1 MSKTGASDSSSSIA
15 GSRAKIDSSE
25 RPLIVAAYRFG
36 EPFRKRRVKVPPNIR
51 WKDFLAL
58 VYSRLEIDQNSNIEI
73 YDEQGIEI
81 VDVDDLVENDVL
93 VVRDMPPSMKSSS
106 KSSGRGQPTNVLGAW
121 PGAGMGRT
129 DGGEL
134 VQRHPEQSSNTA
146 AAVMKSHDKS
156 HDLGEH
162 SMMVSTP
169 QLSHFIQLNSF
180 GYYFLA
186 EVENMKLVP
195 THGKIKKIHCI
206 VKVPHCQK
214 GIQLLAHTQTH
225 THTHQTKH
233 MLQRFAGA
241 RVLIGNHNLHV
252 IEFLDYSAVWCC
264 GQ

>member
-1 MSKTGASDSSSSIA
+1 M
-15 GSRAKIDSSE
+15 DSSE
-25 RPLIVAAYRFG
+25 RPLIVAAYCYG
-36 EPFRKRRVKVPPNIR
+36 EPFRKRRVKVPTNTK

-58 VYSRLEIDQNSNIEI
+58 IYSRLEINPASSIEI

-81 VDVDDLVENDVL
+81 VDVDDLVENDIL
-93 VVRDMPPSMKSSS
+93 VVRHMPPSMKSSS
-106 KSSGRGQPTNVLGAW
+106 KSLAKGRPSSVLGPW
-121 PGAGMGRT
+121 PGMGRE
-129 DGGEL
+129 GVEPM
-134 VQRHPEQSSNTA
+134 QRHLEPNNALQQQGGGVSIATAAAAAA

-195 THGKIKKIHCI
+195 THGKIKRIHCI

-214 GIQLLAHTQTH
+214 GMQRWQTRPNETHQLLHTQ
-225 THTHQTKH
+225 
-233 MLQRFAGA
+233 F
-241 RVLIGNHNLHV
+241 
-252 IEFLDYSAVWCC
+252 
-264 GQ
+264 